1 MNSLQAR
8 FNKEIAKTLQKELD
22 LKNVMA
28 VPSLS
33 KIVVNMGVKD
43 AITDKK
49 NIEKAAVI
57 LSQVTGQ
64 KPKWASAKKSISAF
78 KLREGDKIGIVETL
92 RGRKM
97 YDFFERLISI
107 VMPRFR
113 DFHGV
118 KKTSFDGNGN
128 YTLGFTESTVFPE
141 IDPGKVDKI
150 QGFEVSIVT
159 SAANDKSGFAL
170 LKALGMTKDEDIV
183 KANPDK
189 KILFVGKKGDFPEY
203 KKILERI
210 YFLDGESA
218 FEITAN

>member
-1 MNSLQAR
+1 MRKENINMNNLQAKYK
-8 FNKEIAKTLQKELD
+8 NEIIAALQKELG

-43 AITDKK
+43 AIADKK

-64 KPKWASAKKSISAF
+64 KAKWASAKKSISSF
-78 KLREGDKIGIVETL
+78 KLREGDKIGLVVTL

-97 YDFFERLISI
+97 YDFLERLITV

-118 KKTSFDGNGN
+118 RKTSFDGNGN

-141 IDPGKVDKI
+141 IDPGKIDKI
-150 QGFEVSIVT
+150 QGFEVTIVT
-159 SAANDKSGFAL
+159 TTRDDKSAFAL
-170 LKALGMTKDEDIV
+170 LKAFGIPFV
-183 KANPDK
+183 K
-189 KILFVGKKGDFPEY
+189 
-203 KKILERI
+203 
-210 YFLDGESA
+210 
-218 FEITAN
+218 

>member
-1 MNSLQAR
+1 MNSLQTR
-8 FNKEIAKTLQKELD
+8 FKKEISGVLQRDLK

-28 VPSLS
+28 VPTLS

-43 AITDKK
+43 AIADKK
-49 NIEKAAVI
+49 NLEKASAI

-64 KPKWASAKKSISAF
+64 KPKWAKAKKSISSF
-78 KLREGDKIGIVETL
+78 KLREGDKIGLVVTL

-97 YDFFERLISI
+97 YDFYERLISI

-141 IDPGKVDKI
+141 IDPGKIDKI

-159 SAANDKSGFAL
+159 TATDDKSGFAL
-170 LKALGMTKDEDIV
+170 LKALGMPFTK
-183 KANPDK
+183 
-189 KILFVGKKGDFPEY
+189 
-203 KKILERI
+203 
-210 YFLDGESA
+210 
-218 FEITAN
+218 